1 MANGL
6 LPYVDFIDVKGP
18 LLFVIQLVG
27 WEISR
32 GTTTGVWLLETGA
45 VFLTLLSL
53 YKLGRV
59 EKLTR
64 SQACLASLLCL
75 TCMFS
80 SQLYGG
86 GGRVEVYTGCA
97 LALLLWRTCRFYRCA
112 EMLRHEVFRYGV
124 AVGVCFGVCLL
135 MKYNACLPAAAAG
148 ACACVYLLKRR
159 RFRALS
165 VLLGGIAAGA
175 GAICLPF
182 AAWMA
187 WEGILDDC
195 FNVYFKLNAETLH
208 SSVELDAT
216 RIVWLL
222 SKAVQSSG
230 VVVAIFG
237 LPFLFAASWRRDG
250 NFKAFALF
258 LIGISAFVSA
268 FAGQFPY
275 YMLYCSVLAIFP
287 AVIVSRGFYPALSAK
302 WLVLAAVAVSYTAI
316 RLNGTWDSQCHMRL
330 THKIPPAIQA
340 MEDEIGKHPGCGI
353 MFVGTLDMGLGFN
366 APALPACPEWFTLNG
381 APEYYVQRQFE
392 AVRRRRADY
401 VGLGTLNLE
410 NTKAI
415 AQLIEEAGY
424 VPVASQVPNSKTGSP
439 LILYKLNAPRGEGGG
454 KVYGAG
460 QTPAAGVPE

>member
-45 VFLTLLSL
+45 VFLTLLCL

-86 GGRVEVYTGCA
+86 GGRVEMYTGCA
-97 LALLLWRTCRFYRCA
+97 LALLLWRTCQFYGCG
-112 EMLRHEVFRYGV
+112 EMLRHEVFRYGI
-124 AVGVCFGVCLL
+124 AMGVCFGVCLL

-148 ACACVYLLKRR
+148 ACACAYLLHRR
-159 RFRALS
+159 RFRA
-165 VLLGGIAAGA
+165 VPALLGGIAAGA
-175 GAICLPF
+175 GVICLPF

-287 AVIVSRGFYPALSAK
+287 AVIVSRGFYTALSAK

-415 AQLIEEAGY
+415 AQMIEEAGY